1 MTCDHSMLLL
11 MPSNLSPK
19 RFFCKPQ
26 FSNLCDS
33 GNDQNAS
40 MDRFADRVRAR
51 RKQLGLTQVQL
62 ARKCGL
68 SQTTIADI
76 ERGRNDGSKSLL
88 DIARALNCDPE
99 HLTKGAPIGGLTN
112 QQRIA
117 ADLIAGMSPD
127 QAAAWLEVG
136 RALTQPPKLDGA
148 QCG

>member
-1 MTCDHSMLLL
+1 MSDQSSSVFMIRTISPRRYFSKSLHSR
-11 MPSNLSPK
+11 SG
-19 RFFCKPQ
+19 
-26 FSNLCDS
+26 DS
-33 GNDQNAS
+33 QSTDNAN
-40 MDRFADRVRAR
+40 MDTFAARVRAR

-88 DIARALNCDPE
+88 DIARALHCDPE
-99 HLTKGAPIGGLTN
+99 HLTKGAPIGGLTK

-136 RALTQPPKLDGA
+136 RALTQPPKINGA